1 MHRLVRLPRYV
12 MPNRIPGEGPDLGDP
27 LSGFCY
33 LQHRA
38 RILQELIEIK
48 DMYHSA
54 SGRDDAMQNH
64 RKGNMQLDYL
74 YGINPVKEGLR
85 GRRRPVELFVDEK
98 ANGKRIDEILA
109 LAKDCGVPV
118 RQRRRQDLDRLAGL
132 PHHQGVVLS
141 MEPFP
146 YTEFED
152 LLADWQASGEDGFLL
167 LLDGITDPHNLGA
180 ILRNADAAG
189 CQGVVITRDRS
200 CGITNVV
207 DKASAGAAEH
217 LAVCQVTN
225 LARAIETLKKSGFW
239 VYGLAAGEA
248 TQPLFTASLSG
259 HLALVI
265 GSEGEGLRQR
275 TRQLCDGLLEIPM
288 SGRVPSLNASCASAV
303 ALFEVVRQRK

>member
-1 MHRLVRLPRYV
+1 MT
-12 MPNRIPGEGPDLGDP
+12 
-27 LSGFCY
+27 
-33 LQHRA
+33 
-38 RILQELIEIK
+38 
-48 DMYHSA
+48 
-54 SGRDDAMQNH
+54 
-64 RKGNMQLDYL
+64 LDFV

-98 ANGKRIDEILA
+98 AGGKRLDEILA
-109 LAKDCGVPV
+109 LAKDRDVPV

-132 PHHQGVVLS
+132 PHHQGVVMS

-146 YTEFED
+146 YTAFED
-152 LLADWQASGEDGFLL
+152 LLADWQISGEDGFFL

-189 CQGVVITRDRS
+189 CQGVVITKDRS

-207 DKASAGAAEH
+207 DKASAGAVEH

-239 VYGLAAGEA
+239 VYGLAAGEGA
-248 TQPLFTASLSG
+248 QPLFSASLSG
-259 HLALVI
+259 NLALIV
-265 GSEGEGLRQR
+265 GSEGEGLRLR

-288 SGRVPSLNASCASAV
+288 SGGIASMNAASASAV
-303 ALFEVVRQRK
+303 ALFEVVRQKKLIR